1 MNIALITNNFLPKT
15 GGITNV
21 MVNVSGKLKKFGEN
35 VYIFNKTYEDTENL
49 CFKVLSNATTLK
61 GIFIHHVKFYFFLF
75 YLFFKIL
82 LSFRNLKFKD
92 RFRLVSFYCVF
103 PKFIVRRIISIKN
116 LILQFKKQKIDIILS
131 GTADISLLYS
141 FILSKWFKI
150 PLITIAHGDDFL
162 RRYPFKIKEYIF
174 QNIQRTIVTNKF
186 MRCLFLKVYNVDPNK
201 VKVIHLGVD
210 IEKSIVKE
218 SITELR
224 ENFDISPN
232 EFIILTV
239 SRFYPRKGFDTILK
253 SIKLIIDE
261 NPNIPIKYVIIGSG
275 EDEPRIKKLI
285 SDLNIKSNVKL
296 LGSVNE
302 TVKNQYYKLSDVFV
316 LVPEVKRNSIEGF
329 GIVYIEANFFKL
341 PVIGARSGGVRIAIE
356 DGKNGFLIEPK
367 DVKSLK
373 EKIIS
378 LYNNKQ
384 LCKDLGQYGHE
395 RVVDL
400 FNWTKNALIYREVLK
415 NAIKEFNSK
424 IR

>member
-21 MVNVSGKLKKFGEN
+21 MVNVSGKLKKLGEN

-162 RRYPFKIKEYIF
+162 RRYPFKIKEHIF
-174 QNIQRTIVTNKF
+174 QNIQRTVVTNKF
-186 MRCLFLKVYNVDPNK
+186 MRRIFLKVYNIDPNK

-210 IEKSIVKE
+210 IENSEVKE
-218 SITELR
+218 SIIELR
-224 ENFDISPN
+224 EKFKISQD
-232 EFIILTV
+232 EFIILTI
-239 SRFYPRKGFDTILK
+239 SRFYPRKGFDTVLK
-253 SIKLIIDE
+253 SVRLILDE
-261 NPNIPIKYVIIGSG
+261 YPNIPLRYFIIGSG
-275 EDEPRIKKLI
+275 EDEPKIKKMI
-285 SDLNIKSNVKL
+285 SDLKLNNCVEL
-296 LGSVNE
+296 LGYLEDSF
-302 TVKNQYYKLSDVFV
+302 KNQYYKLSDVFI
-316 LVPEVKRNSIEGF
+316 LVPEIRKSSIEGF
-329 GIVYIEANFFKL
+329 GIVYIEANYFKL
-341 PVIGARSGGVRIAIE
+341 PVIGSRSGGVRIAIE
-356 DGKNGFLIEPK
+356 NGKSGFLIEPK
-367 DVKSLK
+367 NERSLK
-373 EKIIS
+373 EKIIL
-378 LYNNKQ
+378 LYKNKQ
-384 LCKDLGQYGHE
+384 LRKDLGQYGHE
-395 RVVDL
+395 RVVES
-400 FNWTKNALIYREVLK
+400 FNWMKNAVIYKNLLK
-415 NAIKEFNSK
+415 NVIKDFKS
-424 IR
+424 